1 MTEQQQVN
9 RNPWPVVAGIS
20 ALVLAVG
27 GGTAW
32 WTWNSQ
38 RSIESTPGISIPVET
53 PQVSPS
59 PSVSASP
66 SAPTGIEQTVQIYLF
81 KDDGGEPQGLPVP
94 VQVAATEPTQLI
106 SAAFD
111 KLLTVTATDPNAPT
125 AIPQGTQ
132 LRGMKVDSDGIH
144 VDLSAEFTTG
154 GGSQM
159 MIGRLQQV
167 LYTATALEP
176 DAKVWISVE
185 GKPLTLL
192 GGEGLE
198 VPQPL
203 TRQVFKSEFMF

>member
-1 MTEQQQVN
+1 MAEQQQAN
-9 RNPWPVVAGIS
+9 RTPWPMVAGIS

-38 RSIESTPGISIPVET
+38 KAVIPTPDTSITTNTIEA
-53 PQVSPS
+53 SPS
-59 PSVSASP
+59 PFTSP
-66 SAPTGIEQTVQIYLF
+66 SAPVGTEQTVQIYLL
-81 KDDGGEPQGLPVP
+81 KDDGAEPQGLPVP
-94 VQVAATEPTQLI
+94 VQVAATEPAQLL

-132 LRGMKVDSDGIH
+132 LRNIKVDSDGIH

-154 GGSQM
+154 GGSNL

>member
-1 MTEQQQVN
+1 MTEQQQAN
-9 RNPWPVVAGIS
+9 RTPWPLVAGIS

-38 RSIESTPGISIPVET
+38 RTVESTPGTPITVET

-66 SAPTGIEQTVQIYLF
+66 SAPVGKEQTVQIYLL

-132 LRGMKVDSDGIH
+132 LRDIKVDSDGIH

-154 GGSQM
+154 GGSNL
-159 MIGRLQQV
+159 MIGRLEQV
-167 LYTATALEP
+167 LYTATTLEP

-203 TRQVFKSEFMF
+203 TRQIFKSEFAF